1 MIDPMPIFRRRK
13 HETFSS
19 PEDQTSWEV
28 WNRAATERGGSNPG
42 PGDDALAALL
52 RLHNEAMSSGLL
64 HAVTD
69 GLTRGEFDRALAG
82 YRYFGLDAA
91 AEVAEAVLTNAF
103 HATEDELDN
112 LEADAHSRYGAIVP
126 DDATLVSSF
135 QRKFAASPDAF
146 APVV

>member
-1 MIDPMPIFRRRK
+1 MPIFRRRK
-13 HETFSS
+13 QEMPSS
-19 PEDQTSWEV
+19 EDETSWDV
-28 WNRAATERGGSNPG
+28 WNRAATERGGSNPL
-42 PGDDALAALL
+42 PGDKALAALL

-69 GLTRGEFDRALAG
+69 GLTRGEFDRAVAG

-91 AEVAEAVLTNAF
+91 AEVAEAVLTDAF

-112 LEADAHSRYGAIVP
+112 LEADADSRYGALVP
-126 DDATLVSSF
+126 DDATLVSAF
-135 QRKFAASPDAF
+135 RQKFEASPDAF